1 MQIKHQP
8 GNLSWEIVRGNPYVV
23 LIEYIDSGLPV
34 DLNVFTISGV
44 IHTSCDTSLLTPI
57 PINII
62 DSTAGQFEID
72 FNSEFTANLGVK
84 TRTQLFNYSII
95 VTTPEGE
102 TFDLIKD
109 IIQISG

>member
-1 MQIKHQP
+1 MEVKHQP
-8 GNLSWEIVRGNPYVV
+8 GNLSWEIVRGNPYVA
-23 LIEYIDSGLPV
+23 LIEYIDVDPV
-34 DLNVFTISGV
+34 DLTVFTISGV
-44 IHTSCDTSLLTPI
+44 IHTSCDTSLSTPI

-62 DSTAGQFEID
+62 DSAAGKFEID

-102 TFDLIKD
+102 TFELIKD